1 MNDIVLVT
9 TSSFG
14 EYDDAPL
21 RMLRDAGY
29 QPILNP
35 HGRTLAEKEIGDM
48 VIGRRPVGIVA
59 GTEPLTRAV
68 MSGGVPQLRVVSRV
82 GTGVSNVDRQAAGE
96 LGIAVC
102 NTPDA
107 PTQAVVELTVGL
119 ALAVARR
126 IAETDAIIRGGGWK
140 KLMGSLIGGKT
151 VGVIGAGRIGRA
163 VGKAFAGGF
172 GCRVIGY
179 DPYLAEDTWND
190 TGMKREPELDALLA
204 QSDIITLH
212 VSGSA
217 LILGEKQ
224 FNVMKRGA
232 IVLNVAR
239 GGLLDE
245 EALAVRLA
253 DGRVGGAGLDVF
265 SQEPYQ
271 GLLAGLHQTVLTAH
285 MGSYARE
292 TRVRM
297 EIEAVGNLLTSLREG
312 R

>member
-1 MNDIVLVT
+1 MKDIALVT

-21 RMLRDAGY
+21 RMLQDAGY
-29 QPILNP
+29 QLVMNP
-35 HGRTLAEKEIGDM
+35 HGRTLTEKEIGDM
-48 VIGRRPVGIVA
+48 VSEQRPVGIIA
-59 GTEPLTRAV
+59 GTEPITRSV
-68 MSGGVPQLRVVSRV
+68 MAGGVPQLRVVSRV

-96 LGIAVC
+96 LGIAVL

-179 DPYLAEDTWND
+179 DPYLDENAWSD
-190 TGMKREPELDALLA
+190 TGMERSPELDTLLA

-224 FNVMKRGA
+224 FDVVKRGA

-245 EALAVRLA
+245 EALAGHLT

-265 SQEPYQ
+265 AREPYHGALT
-271 GLLAGLHQTVLTAH
+271 GLPQTVLTAH

-292 TRVRM
+292 TRARM
-297 EIEAVGNLLTSLREG
+297 EMEAVGNLLTSLREV

>member
-1 MNDIVLVT
+1 MNDIALVT

-29 QPILNP
+29 EPILNP
-35 HGRTLAEKEIGDM
+35 HGRTLTEKEIGDLTRE
-48 VIGRRPVGIVA
+48 RRPVGIVA
-59 GTEPLTRAV
+59 GTEPITRAV
-68 MSGGVPQLRVVSRV
+68 MAGGVPQLRVVSRV
-82 GTGVSNVDRQAAGE
+82 GTGVSNVDRQAASE
-96 LGIAVC
+96 MGIAVL

-172 GCRVIGY
+172 DCRVVGY
-179 DPYLAEDTWND
+179 DPYLAEEGWND
-190 TGMKREPELDALLA
+190 TGMERVIELDALLA
-204 QSDIITLH
+204 QSDVITLH

-224 FNVMKRGA
+224 FDAVKRGA
-232 IVLNVAR
+232 IILNVAR

-253 DGRVGGAGLDVF
+253 DGRIGGAGLDVF
-265 SQEPYQ
+265 SNEPYK
-271 GLLAGLHQTVLTAH
+271 GPLAGLAQTALTAH

-297 EIEAVGNLLTSLREG
+297 EMEAVGNLLTSLREG
-312 R
+312 N